1 MIRLWSPED
10 TARILSRSKL
20 NFQGTGYATVVMSF
34 LYGSYF
40 TTIIVYCQF
49 YFFNS
54 FHGILPWSS
63 CQGADHVISEN
74 ENNLTSLN
82 WWATKN
88 CTDAKMNQ
96 SANSVPVTQ
105 EYFDN
110 FVLHKTS
117 GIEEV
122 LFQFLKLGSP
132 TRAFYP
138 TYTFSSVVSEKN
150 YLV

>member
-1 MIRLWSPED
+1 M
-10 TARILSRSKL
+10 
-20 NFQGTGYATVVMSF
+20 VMSF

-54 FHGILPWSS
+54 FHGVLPWSS
-63 CQGADHVISEN
+63 CNRADVTEN
-74 ENNLTSLN
+74 IDNLTSLN
-82 WWATKN
+82 WWATEN
-88 CTDAKMNQ
+88 CTAAKINQ
-96 SANSVPVTQ
+96 SVNSVPVTQ

-122 LFQFLKLGSP
+122 FIEFLKV
-132 TRAFYP
+132 
-138 TYTFSSVVSEKN
+138 SSIF
-150 YLV
+150 